1 MKKHE
6 GKARNII
13 VKGAREH
20 NLKNIDL
27 EIPSG
32 KLVVFT
38 GVSGSGKSSLVFDTI
53 YAEGQRRYVESLSSY
68 ARQFLERINKPEVDL
83 ITGIAPAVS
92 IEQKTVSKN
101 NRSTVGTTTEIY
113 DYLRLLFA
121 RIGKTE
127 CFVCGKEVKRA
138 STTTVTD
145 FLESHDDSGKWF
157 LGFPLHD
164 HEGRSV
170 AEEIELVK
178 KRGFFRVFFDG
189 EMHELGDNPALPDD
203 KKEITIIAER
213 FKIRKGEMRERLA
226 DSIEMC
232 FKEGEQRLRLIEIS
246 GETRVASG
254 EVSSESSVTR
264 YPLPVNGDGNSTGNG
279 QPSTGNDTSQFTVHS
294 SHFQTDFNQFYE
306 CCGIRYEE
314 PEPRFFSFNN
324 PFGACPVCQGFSK
337 MYGIDMNLVVPNDN
351 LSIVNNAI
359 APWKSPKYSIYNR
372 ALIGAAK
379 KYSIPINE
387 PFRYLSEDHVS
398 LIINGAP
405 EFTGLQKFFDEL
417 EQDNFKMQTRIFL
430 ARYRGYT
437 DCTACRGTRLR
448 REALQVKIA
457 GKSIH
462 DVVIMPIEK
471 ALRFFETL
479 ELSDYDANI
488 ADRILKELIKRLN
501 FLNDVGLGYLT
512 MDRVSSTLSGGE
524 SQRINLATA
533 LGSAL
538 VGTLYVL
545 DEPSIVLHPRDNTR
559 LINILKNLR
568 DIGNS
573 VLVVE
578 HDPEMMENADVIV
591 DMGPRAGQNG
601 GEIVAQGTYNE
612 LIRNPRSLTGLYLS
626 GAKSIPLPK
635 KRNTNEGNLISIKGA
650 REHNLKDIDVDI
662 PLSKFVVVTGVSGSG
677 KSTLVHD
684 VIYGNIAKNL
694 GGAISNPGK
703 CDSISGEVY
712 LDAIEIVDQSPI
724 GKSPRSNPAS
734 YVKAFENIR
743 EAFAGTHQA
752 KQKGFAPGFF
762 SFNIPGGRCETCQG
776 EGFIKVEMQFLADI
790 YLECE
795 ECKGTRYKKEVR
807 DITLRGKNLVEV
819 LDMTVSEAL
828 QHFEGYN
835 KITKPLQVLS
845 DVGLDYMKLGQPG
858 NTLSGGE
865 AQRIK
870 LALHLSQRKD
880 NRHTL
885 FIFDEPT
892 TGLHFDD
899 ISKLLRSF
907 ELLIANNNSVL
918 LIEHNLDVIKCADH
932 VIDLGPEAGDK
943 GGYVVATGTPEE
955 IAAHP
960 GSWTGKYLKP
970 YLVSSDWEQV
980 N

>member
-1 MKKHE
+1 MKQNE
-6 GKARNII
+6 GKARNIV

-27 EIPSG
+27 EIPAG

-68 ARQFLERINKPEVDL
+68 ARQFLERINKPDVDL

-145 FLESHDDSGKWF
+145 FLESQPEGGKWL
-157 LGFPLHD
+157 LGFPMHD

-170 AEEIELVK
+170 AEEIELIK
-178 KRGFFRVFFDG
+178 KRGFFRVFFNG
-189 EMHELGDNPALPDD
+189 EMHELGDNPLLPDD
-203 KKEITIIAER
+203 KKEITVIAER
-213 FKIRKGEMRERLA
+213 FKIRKGEMRDRLA

-232 FKEGEQRLRLIEIS
+232 FKEGEQRLRIIS
-246 GETRVASG
+246 SDERSPL
-254 EVSSESSVTR
+254 SVTR
-264 YPLPVNGDGNSTGNG
+264 SADSKFDSPTGNA
-279 QPSTGNDTSQFTVHS
+279 QPATGNENLITHHS
-294 SHFQTDFNQFYE
+294 SLITVTDFNQFYE

-337 MYGIDMNLVVPNDN
+337 MYGIDMSLVVPNDN

-359 APWKSPKYSIYNR
+359 AAWKSPKYSHFNR

-379 KYSIPINE
+379 KYNLPINE
-387 PFRYLSEDHVS
+387 PFRYLSEDHVN
-398 LIINGAP
+398 LILNGAP
-405 EFTGLQKFFDEL
+405 EFTGLRQFFDEL
-417 EQDNFKMQTRIFL
+417 DQDNFKMQTRIFL

-437 DCTACRGTRLR
+437 DCTACKGTRLR

-462 DVVIMPIEK
+462 DVVIKPIEK
-471 ALRFFETL
+471 ALRFFENL

-488 ADRILKELIKRLN
+488 ADRILKELVKRLN

-545 DEPSIVLHPRDNTR
+545 DEPSIGLHPRDNSR
-559 LINILKNLR
+559 LIKILKNLR

-578 HDPEMMENADVIV
+578 HDSEMMENADLIV

-601 GEIVAQGTYNE
+601 GEIVAQGTYRE
-612 LIRNPRSLTGLYLS
+612 LLKNPRSLTGLYLS

-635 KRNTNEGNLISIKGA
+635 KRNTEKGFTITVKGA
-650 REHNLKDIDVDI
+650 REHNLKNVDVEI

-684 VIYGNIAKNL
+684 VIYRNIAKNL
-694 GGAISNPGK
+694 GGAVSNPGK

-743 EAFAGTHQA
+743 EAFANTHQA
-752 KQKGFAPGFF
+752 KQKGFSPGYF

-819 LDMTVSEAL
+819 LNMTVAEAL

-835 KITKPLQVLS
+835 KITKPLQVLA

-907 ELLIANNNSVL
+907 ELLIHNNNSVL

-943 GGYVVATGTPEE
+943 GGYIVATGTPEE
-955 IAAHP
+955 IAEHP
-960 GSWTGKYLKP
+960 DSWTGKYLKP
-970 YLVSSDWEQV
+970 YLVSSGWEQV

>member
-1 MKKHE
+1 
-6 GKARNII
+6 
-13 VKGAREH
+13 
-20 NLKNIDL
+20 
-27 EIPSG
+27 
-32 KLVVFT
+32 
-38 GVSGSGKSSLVFDTI
+38 
-53 YAEGQRRYVESLSSY
+53 
-68 ARQFLERINKPEVDL
+68 
-83 ITGIAPAVS
+83 
-92 IEQKTVSKN
+92 
-101 NRSTVGTTTEIY
+101 
-113 DYLRLLFA
+113 
-121 RIGKTE
+121 
-127 CFVCGKEVKRA
+127 
-138 STTTVTD
+138 
-145 FLESHDDSGKWF
+145 
-157 LGFPLHD
+157 
-164 HEGRSV
+164 
-170 AEEIELVK
+170 
-178 KRGFFRVFFDG
+178 
-189 EMHELGDNPALPDD
+189 
-203 KKEITIIAER
+203 
-213 FKIRKGEMRERLA
+213 
-226 DSIEMC
+226 
-232 FKEGEQRLRLIEIS
+232 
-246 GETRVASG
+246 
-254 EVSSESSVTR
+254 
-264 YPLPVNGDGNSTGNG
+264 
-279 QPSTGNDTSQFTVHS
+279 
-294 SHFQTDFNQFYE
+294 
-306 CCGIRYEE
+306 
-314 PEPRFFSFNN
+314 
-324 PFGACPVCQGFSK
+324 
-337 MYGIDMNLVVPNDN
+337 MYGIDMSLVVPNDN

-359 APWKSPKYSIYNR
+359 AAWKSPKYSHFNR

-379 KYSIPINE
+379 KYNLPINE
-387 PFRYLSEDHVS
+387 PFRYLSEDHVN
-398 LIINGAP
+398 LILNGAP
-405 EFTGLQKFFDEL
+405 EFTGLRQFFDEL
-417 EQDNFKMQTRIFL
+417 DQDNFKMQTRIFL

-437 DCTACRGTRLR
+437 DCTACKGTRLR

-462 DVVIMPIEK
+462 DVVIQPIEK
-471 ALRFFETL
+471 ALRFFENL

-488 ADRILKELIKRLN
+488 ADRILKELVKRLN

-545 DEPSIVLHPRDNTR
+545 DEPSIGLHPRDNSR
-559 LINILKNLR
+559 LIKILKNLR

-578 HDPEMMENADVIV
+578 HDSEMMENADLIV

-601 GEIVAQGTYNE
+601 GEIVAQGTYRE
-612 LIRNPRSLTGLYLS
+612 LLKNPRSLTGLYLS

-635 KRNTNEGNLISIKGA
+635 KRNTEKGFTITVKGA
-650 REHNLKDIDVDI
+650 REHNLKIVDVEI

-694 GGAISNPGK
+694 GGAVSNPGK

-743 EAFAGTHQA
+743 EAFANTHQA
-752 KQKGFAPGFF
+752 KQKGFSPGYF

-819 LDMTVSEAL
+819 LNMTVAEAL

-835 KITKPLQVLS
+835 KITKPLQVLA

-907 ELLIANNNSVL
+907 ELLIQNNNSVL

-943 GGYVVATGTPEE
+943 GGYIVATGTPEE
-955 IAAHP
+955 IAEHP
-960 GSWTGKYLKP
+960 DSWTGKYLKP
-970 YLVSSDWEQV
+970 YLVNSGWEQV